1 MVFIDTAGRL
11 HIDEALMEELKR
23 IRAAV
28 KPTEILLAVDAM
40 TGQDAVNVAESF
52 NEALEIDGVV
62 LTKMDGDTRGGA
74 ALSVRYI
81 TGKPIKFVG
90 TGEKLDQIEPFYPD
104 RMASRILGMGDMLT
118 LIEKAQEQFD
128 EKQAKELE
136 RKIREQRFDLNDFL
150 AQLAQM
156 KNMGNLTAVSY
167 THLDVYKRQAVLPVS
182 ARTGEG
188 VDALKA
194 ELLARAEEGPAFFPP
209 EQYTDQS
216 EREMVAEIIREKAL
230 LLLDQEIPHGIAVDI
245 LTFERKREAF
255 VINADLYCEKASHKG
270 IIIGRGGAMLK
281 ELSSR
286 ARREMEQLLGAKVY
300 LKIWVKV
307 RESWRDSDFQLGAL
321 GFTKEN

>member
-1 MVFIDTAGRL
+1 MEIGRAAYVALVGRPNVGKSTLMNRLVGQKVAIVSPKPQTTRGRVMGVMNEEDAQIVFLDTPGVHRPKNKLGDAMLKSVGGAIFDVDL
-11 HIDEALMEELKR
+11 SVLVVEPVATPGEPELELIQKLESSGCPALLVINKIDE
-23 IRAAV
+23 V
-28 KPTEILLAVDAM
+28 KKEKLLAVISAYM
-40 TGQDAVNVAESF
+40 ERF
-52 NEALEIDGVV
+52 
-62 LTKMDGDTRGGA
+62 
-74 ALSVRYI
+74 
-81 TGKPIKFVG
+81 
-90 TGEKLDQIEPFYPD
+90 PF
-104 RMASRILGMGDMLT
+104 
-118 LIEKAQEQFD
+118 E
-128 EKQAKELE
+128 
-136 RKIREQRFDLNDFL
+136 
-150 AQLAQM
+150 
-156 KNMGNLTAVSY
+156 
-167 THLDVYKRQAVLPVS
+167 AVLPVS

-188 VDALKA
+188 VNALKA

>member
-1 MVFIDTAGRL
+1 MEIGRAAYVALVGRPNVGKSTLMNRLVGQKVAIVSPKPQTTRGRVMGVMNEEDAQIVFLDTPGVHRPKNKLGDAMLKSVGGAIFDVDL
-11 HIDEALMEELKR
+11 SVLVVEPVAVPGEPELELIQKLESSGCPALLVINKIDE
-23 IRAAV
+23 V
-28 KPTEILLAVDAM
+28 KKEKLLAVISAYM
-40 TGQDAVNVAESF
+40 ERF
-52 NEALEIDGVV
+52 
-62 LTKMDGDTRGGA
+62 
-74 ALSVRYI
+74 
-81 TGKPIKFVG
+81 
-90 TGEKLDQIEPFYPD
+90 PF
-104 RMASRILGMGDMLT
+104 
-118 LIEKAQEQFD
+118 E
-128 EKQAKELE
+128 
-136 RKIREQRFDLNDFL
+136 
-150 AQLAQM
+150 
-156 KNMGNLTAVSY
+156 
-167 THLDVYKRQAVLPVS
+167 AVLPVS

>member
-1 MVFIDTAGRL
+1 MEIGRAAYVALVGRPNVGKSTLMNRLVGQKVAIVSPKPQTTRGRVMGVMNEEDAQIVFLDTPGVHRPKNKLGDAMLKSVGGAVFDVDL
-11 HIDEALMEELKR
+11 SVLVVEPVAVPGEPELELIQKLESSGCPALLVINKIDE
-23 IRAAV
+23 V
-28 KPTEILLAVDAM
+28 KKEKLLAVISAYM
-40 TGQDAVNVAESF
+40 ERF
-52 NEALEIDGVV
+52 
-62 LTKMDGDTRGGA
+62 
-74 ALSVRYI
+74 
-81 TGKPIKFVG
+81 
-90 TGEKLDQIEPFYPD
+90 PF
-104 RMASRILGMGDMLT
+104 
-118 LIEKAQEQFD
+118 E
-128 EKQAKELE
+128 
-136 RKIREQRFDLNDFL
+136 
-150 AQLAQM
+150 
-156 KNMGNLTAVSY
+156 
-167 THLDVYKRQAVLPVS
+167 AVLPVS

>member
-1 MVFIDTAGRL
+1 MEIGRAAYVALVGRPNVGKSTLMNRLVGQKVAIVSPKPQTTRGRVMGVMNEEDAQIVFLDTPGVHRPKNKLGDAMLKSVGGAIFDVDL
-11 HIDEALMEELKR
+11 SVLVVEPVAAPGEPELELIQKLESSGCPALLVINKIDE
-23 IRAAV
+23 V
-28 KPTEILLAVDAM
+28 KKEKLLAVISAYM
-40 TGQDAVNVAESF
+40 ERF
-52 NEALEIDGVV
+52 
-62 LTKMDGDTRGGA
+62 
-74 ALSVRYI
+74 
-81 TGKPIKFVG
+81 
-90 TGEKLDQIEPFYPD
+90 PF
-104 RMASRILGMGDMLT
+104 
-118 LIEKAQEQFD
+118 E
-128 EKQAKELE
+128 
-136 RKIREQRFDLNDFL
+136 
-150 AQLAQM
+150 
-156 KNMGNLTAVSY
+156 
-167 THLDVYKRQAVLPVS
+167 AVLPVS

-307 RESWRDSDFQLGAL
+307 RESWRDSDFQLGTL

>member
-1 MVFIDTAGRL
+1 MEIGRAAYVALVGRPNVGKSTLMNRLVGQKVAIVSPKPQTTRGRVMGVMNEEDAQIVFLDTPGVHRPKNKLGDAMLKSVGGAIFDVDL
-11 HIDEALMEELKR
+11 SVLVVEPVAAPGEPELELIQKLESSGCPALLVINKIDE
-23 IRAAV
+23 V
-28 KPTEILLAVDAM
+28 KKEKLLAVISAYM
-40 TGQDAVNVAESF
+40 ERF
-52 NEALEIDGVV
+52 
-62 LTKMDGDTRGGA
+62 
-74 ALSVRYI
+74 
-81 TGKPIKFVG
+81 
-90 TGEKLDQIEPFYPD
+90 PF
-104 RMASRILGMGDMLT
+104 
-118 LIEKAQEQFD
+118 E
-128 EKQAKELE
+128 
-136 RKIREQRFDLNDFL
+136 
-150 AQLAQM
+150 
-156 KNMGNLTAVSY
+156 
-167 THLDVYKRQAVLPVS
+167 AVLPVS

>member
-1 MVFIDTAGRL
+1 MEIGRAAYVALVGRPNVGKSTLMNRLVGQKVAIVSPKPQTTRGRVMGVMNEEDAQIVFLDTPGVHRPKNKLGDAMLKSVGGAIFDVDL
-11 HIDEALMEELKR
+11 SVLVVEPVAAPGEPELELIQKLESSGCPALLVINKIDE
-23 IRAAV
+23 V
-28 KPTEILLAVDAM
+28 KKEKLLAVISAYM
-40 TGQDAVNVAESF
+40 ERF
-52 NEALEIDGVV
+52 
-62 LTKMDGDTRGGA
+62 
-74 ALSVRYI
+74 
-81 TGKPIKFVG
+81 
-90 TGEKLDQIEPFYPD
+90 PF
-104 RMASRILGMGDMLT
+104 
-118 LIEKAQEQFD
+118 E
-128 EKQAKELE
+128 
-136 RKIREQRFDLNDFL
+136 
-150 AQLAQM
+150 
-156 KNMGNLTAVSY
+156 
-167 THLDVYKRQAVLPVS
+167 AVLPVS

-188 VDALKA
+188 VDALKE

-307 RESWRDSDFQLGAL
+307 RESWRDSDFQLGTL

>member
-1 MVFIDTAGRL
+1 MEIGRAAYVALVGRPNVGKSTLMNRLVGQKVAIVSPKPQTTRGRVMGVMNEEDTQIVFLDTPGVHRPKNKLGDAMLKSVGGAIFDVDLSVLVVEPVAAPGEPELELIRKL
-11 HIDEALMEELKR
+11 ESSGCPALLVINKIDE
-23 IRAAV
+23 V
-28 KPTEILLAVDAM
+28 KKEKLLAVISAYM
-40 TGQDAVNVAESF
+40 ERF
-52 NEALEIDGVV
+52 
-62 LTKMDGDTRGGA
+62 
-74 ALSVRYI
+74 
-81 TGKPIKFVG
+81 
-90 TGEKLDQIEPFYPD
+90 PF
-104 RMASRILGMGDMLT
+104 
-118 LIEKAQEQFD
+118 E
-128 EKQAKELE
+128 
-136 RKIREQRFDLNDFL
+136 
-150 AQLAQM
+150 
-156 KNMGNLTAVSY
+156 
-167 THLDVYKRQAVLPVS
+167 AVLPVS

-209 EQYTDQS
+209 EQYTDQT

-230 LLLDQEIPHGIAVDI
+230 LLLDKEIPHGIAVDI

-270 IIIGRGGAMLK
+270 IIIGKGGAMLK